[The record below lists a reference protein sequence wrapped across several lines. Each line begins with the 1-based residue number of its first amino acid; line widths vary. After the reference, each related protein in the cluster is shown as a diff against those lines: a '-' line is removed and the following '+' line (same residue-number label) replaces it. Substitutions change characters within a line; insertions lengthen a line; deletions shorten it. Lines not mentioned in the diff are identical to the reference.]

1 MRRGN
6 VPMRSLL
13 SMPFLVYLSIIVL
26 FRGWRGAGMGKTG
39 DLVAPIWRDTA

>member
-1 MRRGN
+1 MRRDN

-26 FRGWRGAGMGKTG
+26 FRGCECEGLAAMEFF
-39 DLVAPIWRDTA
+39 IWQN